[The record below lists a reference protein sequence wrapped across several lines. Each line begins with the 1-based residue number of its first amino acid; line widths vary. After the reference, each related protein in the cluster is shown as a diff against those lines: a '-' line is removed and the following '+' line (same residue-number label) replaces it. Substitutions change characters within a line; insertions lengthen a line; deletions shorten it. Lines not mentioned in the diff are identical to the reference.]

1 MGKFL
6 IAGVLGLLLVGSV
19 SAHQLKTAISTV
31 LFNERTGNIEVMH
44 RFYLHDAEHAIKQL
58 VDKNADLHSNKET
71 RQQFADYVLAHFA
84 MNDLSKNELA
94 LETVGFQVDGAHF
107 WVYQETP
114 IPADIAGLTMQFN
127 ALQEV
132 WPDQQNMVNVERRVA
147 GDKVIQS
154 VNFTSQDDWQ
164 SVQF

>member
-1 MGKFL
+1 MGKL
-6 IAGVLGLLLVGSV
+6 LTAVVLGLLLVGSA

-71 RQQFADYVLAHFA
+71 RQQFADYVLTHFA
-84 MNDLSKNELA
+84 MTDLSENELA

-114 IPADIAGLTMQFN
+114 IPTDLAGLRMQFN
-127 ALQEV
+127 ALQEI

-147 GDKVIQS
+147 EEKVIQS